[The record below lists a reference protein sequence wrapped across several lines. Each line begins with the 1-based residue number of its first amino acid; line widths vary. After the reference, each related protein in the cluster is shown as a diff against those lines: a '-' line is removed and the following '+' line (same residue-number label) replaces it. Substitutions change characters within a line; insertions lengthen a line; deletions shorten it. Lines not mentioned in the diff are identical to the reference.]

1 MDAVMDEVSLVMAI
15 VLHIR
20 TSAWLGWH
28 EVSGYRMDGYRV
40 YCVPIINILRCAL
53 VCLRV
58 AANSS
63 LSSIS
68 IFTLQFSHQKSI
80 LVQDRQ

>member
-28 EVSGYRMDGYRV
+28 AYAA
-40 YCVPIINILRCAL
+40 LRAL
-53 VCLRV
+53 VSLRV

-63 LSSIS
+63 LSSVS